1 MVLSFPRKLKEKNKP
16 FDFWITYFIYVPNQ
30 REIFSSDIGDE
41 SESEVLELPEERE
54 EEEGM
59 ARKFVIEECGDEI
72 DGISEKFQCLALHK
86 NQTAKRGK
94 SQICHSL
101 VWIFEDYS
109 LEVKAPYA
117 FL

>member
-1 MVLSFPRKLKEKNKP
+1 M
-16 FDFWITYFIYVPNQ
+16 
-30 REIFSSDIGDE
+30 
-41 SESEVLELPEERE
+41 LELPQEE

-86 NQTAKRGK
+86 NQTAKRGE

-101 VWIFEDYS
+101 V
-109 LEVKAPYA
+109 
-117 FL
+117 

>member
-1 MVLSFPRKLKEKNKP
+1 M
-16 FDFWITYFIYVPNQ
+16 
-30 REIFSSDIGDE
+30 
-41 SESEVLELPEERE
+41 LELPEEE

-86 NQTAKRGK
+86 NQTAKRGE

-101 VWIFEDYS
+101 V
-109 LEVKAPYA
+109 
-117 FL
+117 